1 MVGNGAE
8 DIPGED
14 GKVPLFALGLR
25 DGVWQQGKTSEEGS
39 ESQHRLITEHRTW
52 NHKTWFLDP
61 AP

>member
-1 MVGNGAE
+1 MVGKGAE

-39 ESQHRLITEHRTW
+39 ESQHRLITEHRT
-52 NHKTWFLDP
+52 
-61 AP
+61 